1 MAALAIRAVGLGKRY
16 RLNQRRER
24 YGSLRDT
31 LTARA
36 TAPFRALA
44 RRLDGERSPG
54 RPMAADHIWA
64 LRDVSFEIAH
74 GDVVGIIGRNGAGK
88 STLLKILG
96 RVTEPTEGYAELSGR
111 VGSLLEV
118 GTGFHGEL
126 SGRDNTFLSGA
137 ILGMRRAE
145 IVRKFDEIVAFAEL
159 ERFIDTPVKHY
170 SSGMYLRLAFAVAAY
185 LEPEILLVDEL
196 LAVGDA
202 EFQKKCLGRMSD
214 VAKQGRTVLFVS
226 HNMGAIK
233 ALCTKGI
240 LLESGRETLHGDVEE
255 CVRRYAESARS
266 ATISTSV
273 SLVDRRRRYA
283 SDLIRFTELTLLD
296 GSGVPSGTFRYG
308 TSMTVRVRFRASQR
322 LRVAVEVFLKG
333 TNGQRIAAFGSAKF
347 HGVWVQAVPDQ
358 EIAIEM
364 RVPRLPLAGG
374 RYALDVVLAIP
385 HQWLD
390 CIEDA
395 CFFDV
400 EESDP
405 GGTGYGYVQSE
416 GFVYIEHAWASAPE
430 GRVPS
435 ALRQG
440 QAP

>member
-1 MAALAIRAVGLGKRY
+1 VTALAIRAVGLGKRY
-16 RLNQRRER
+16 RLGQRRER

-31 LTARA
+31 LTTRA
-36 TAPFRALA
+36 TASFRALA
-44 RRLDGERSPG
+44 RRFDGPRSAGP
-54 RPMAADHIWA
+54 RPADDHIWA
-64 LRDVSFEIAH
+64 LRDVSFEIAQ

-159 ERFIDTPVKHY
+159 ERFVDTPVKHY

-233 ALCTKGI
+233 ALCAKGI
-240 LLESGRETLHGDVEE
+240 LLESGRETVYGDVEE
-255 CVRRYAESARS
+255 CVRRYGESVQS
-266 ATISTSV
+266 ATTSTSV
-273 SLVDRRRRYA
+273 SLVDRRRRHA
-283 SDLIRFTELTLLD
+283 SELVRFTELTLLD
-296 GSGVPSGTFRYG
+296 GSGQPSSTFRYNAP
-308 TSMTVRVRFRASQR
+308 MTVQVRFRASQR

-333 TNGQRIAAFGSAKF
+333 ANGERVAVFGSAKF
-347 HGVWVQAVPDQ
+347 QGVWFQAVPDR

-364 RVPRLPLAGG
+364 QVPRLPLASG
-374 RYALDVVLAIP
+374 RYALDVVLTIP

-390 CIEDA
+390 YIEDA

-405 GGTGYGYVQSE
+405 GGTGYGYWQSE
-416 GFVYIEHAWASAPE
+416 GFVHIEHAWASASVVDA
-430 GRVPS
+430 G
-435 ALRQG
+435 ATDG
-440 QAP
+440 APTR

>member
-1 MAALAIRAVGLGKRY
+1 VPALAIRAVGLGKRY
-16 RLNQRRER
+16 RLGQRREA

-31 LTARA
+31 LTTAA
-36 TAPFRALA
+36 SAPFRALA
-44 RRLDGERSPG
+44 RRLDGRRSAG
-54 RPMAADHIWA
+54 RRPADDHIWA

-74 GDVVGIIGRNGAGK
+74 GEAVGIIGRNGAGK

-96 RVTEPTEGYAELSGR
+96 RVTEPTEGYAEIRGR

-126 SGRDNTFLSGA
+126 SGRDNIFLSGA

-145 IVRKFDEIVAFAEL
+145 IVRKFDEIVAFAEV
-159 ERFIDTPVKHY
+159 ERFIDTTVKHY

-214 VAKQGRTVLFVS
+214 VAKEGRTVLFVS
-226 HNMGAIK
+226 HNMGAVK
-233 ALCTKGI
+233 ALCAKGI
-240 LLESGRETLHGDVEE
+240 LLESGRETVHGDVEE
-255 CVRRYAESARS
+255 CVRRYGESARS
-266 ATISTSV
+266 AATATSV
-273 SLVDRRRRYA
+273 SLVDRRRRHA
-283 SDLIRFTELTLLD
+283 SELVHFTELTLLD
-296 GSGVPSGTFRYG
+296 GSGLPSGTFRYNAPV
-308 TSMTVRVRFRASQR
+308 TVQVRFRASQR

-333 TNGQRIAAFGSAKF
+333 ANGERIAMFGSAKF
-347 HGVWVQAVPDQ
+347 QGVWFQAVPDR

-364 RVPRLPLAGG
+364 RVPRLPLAVG
-374 RYALDVVLAIP
+374 RYALDVLLAIP

-390 CIEDA
+390 YIEDA

-405 GGTGYGYVQSE
+405 GGTGYGYRQSE
-416 GFVYIEHAWASAPE
+416 GFVHIDHAWASASVVVGAEPD
-430 GRVPS
+430 G
-435 ALRQG
+435 
-440 QAP
+440 APTR